1 MIIHYAQTKLT
12 KMAKLKKKK
21 EVERQH
27 YKLMGV
33 QKKNNQT
40 AQMQEKQLTK
50 FGFTFASDWLKGWN
64 KFSRPIT
71 GQNATW
77 ITLTILK

>member
-1 MIIHYAQTKLT
+1 
-12 KMAKLKKKK
+12 
-21 EVERQH
+21 
-27 YKLMGV
+27 MGV
-33 QKKNNQT
+33 QKKNKQT
-40 AQMQEKQLTK
+40 AQMQEKQWTK

-77 ITLTILK
+77 ITLIILK